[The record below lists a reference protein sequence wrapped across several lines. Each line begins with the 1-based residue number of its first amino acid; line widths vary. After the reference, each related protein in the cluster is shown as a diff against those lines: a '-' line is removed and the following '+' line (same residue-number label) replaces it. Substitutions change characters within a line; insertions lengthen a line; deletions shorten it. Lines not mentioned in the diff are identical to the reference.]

1 MKRIN
6 VILSL
11 RAGAVVALALGI
23 VGCGPKQAA
32 TSDDGLEVKTT
43 FQTAQGWRPTMDN
56 RADGVMVYSVTG
68 NPSDSGVAGNTFEDK
83 VKSWRD
89 HGYVAQ
95 YMTGIAW
102 GSYQDYFTG
111 KWDGKRHMDEGQV
124 DAQGDTIWHGPLVPY
139 IVTSDNY
146 IV

>member
-1 MKRIN
+1 MFMKPESTF
-6 VILSL
+6 ILN
-11 RAGAVVALALGI
+11 AGAMAALAFGI
-23 VGCGPKQAA
+23 AGCGPGQAA
-32 TSDDGLEVKTT
+32 ASHEGPDVKTT
-43 FQTAQGWRPTMDN
+43 FQTSQGWRPTMDN
-56 RADGVMVYSVTG
+56 RADGVMIYSVTG
-68 NPSDSGVAGNTFEDK
+68 NPSDSDGTGNTFEYR

-124 DAQGDTIWHGPLVPY
+124 DV
-139 IVTSDNY
+139 
-146 IV
+146 